1 MNINGWDID
10 LHNRPIN
17 KQKSAKIM
25 KTMEDK
31 LPVHQ
36 VRWQDRELDMYG
48 PWELPTALGDEN
60 KT

>member
-1 MNINGWDID
+1 MSINGWDID
-10 LHNRPIN
+10 LHNWPIN

-48 PWELPTALGDEN
+48 P
-60 KT
+60 